1 MTNIFDE
8 LKERNLIKQVVFE
21 DDLKDMLSKKS
32 VSFYVGFDPTAD
44 SLHVGHFA
52 TLLLASRLQKAG
64 HKPYILV
71 GGGTGM
77 VGDPSGRSDMRP
89 MMTKEQVQHNVDCLK
104 KQCEKFVSFE
114 GENGA
119 VLVNNADWLSTL
131 NYIDFIRE
139 VGATLSVN
147 KMLSYECFK
156 QRYERGLSFLE
167 FNYMPMQA
175 YDFYHLFKTYGV
187 ELEVGGDD
195 QWANMLE
202 GADLIRRKLQKPAFA
217 MTFPLLTKSD
227 GTKMGKSAGGAV
239 WLDPEKTSPFDM
251 YQFFRNV
258 DDSLVEQEL
267 KMFTYLPLN
276 EILELT
282 KYKDERM
289 NKAKEILAYE
299 IVKIVHG
306 QEVADET
313 IQKVKASFAGDTE
326 NMPEE
331 HLKSTDFATI
341 LDLVIRFGGAK
352 SNGEARRLIDGRA
365 IKIDDRTIDNYF
377 DEVSEK
383 SNKQFVFHK
392 GKKLHI
398 LVKID
403 DWD

>member
-1 MTNIFDE
+1 MNIYDE
-8 LKERNLIKQVVFE
+8 LKERKLVKQVVFE
-21 DDLKDMLSKKS
+21 DDLREMLSKEK

-71 GGGTGM
+71 GGGTALI
-77 VGDPSGRSDMRP
+77 GDPSGRSDMRP
-89 MMTKEQVQHNVDCLK
+89 MMTKEQVQHNVEAIK

-119 VLVNNADWLSTL
+119 VIVNNADWLANL

-139 VGATLSVN
+139 VGVNLSVN

-187 ELEVGGDD
+187 MLEVGGDD

-227 GTKMGKSAGGAV
+227 GSKMGKSAGGAV
-239 WLDPEKTSPFDM
+239 WLDPNKTKPIDM

-258 DDSLVEQEL
+258 DDGLVEQEL
-267 KMFTYLPLN
+267 KMFTYLPLE
-276 EILELT
+276 EIKELT
-282 KYKDERM
+282 QFKDERI

-306 QEVADET
+306 EQVANDT
-313 IQKVKASFAGDTE
+313 MQQVKASFAGDTE
-326 NMPEE
+326 NMQTVEVNSDE
-331 HLKSTDFATI
+331 IKNV
-341 LDLVIRFGGAK
+341 LDLIVKFAGAK
-352 SNGEARRLIDGRA
+352 SNGEARRLIDGKA
-365 IKIDDRTIDNYF
+365 IKINDRLIEEYF
-377 DEVSEK
+377 DLVPDKNDGS
-383 SNKQFVFHK
+383 FVFHK

-398 LVKID
+398 KVNVK
-403 DWD
+403 

>member
-1 MTNIFDE
+1 MSN
-8 LKERNLIKQVVFE
+8 VFE
-21 DDLKDMLSKKS
+21 ILEERGFIEQMTHEKEIKELFERERIP
-32 VSFYVGFDPTAD
+32 FYIGFDPTAD

-71 GGGTGM
+71 GGGTAL

-89 MMTKEQVQHNVDCLK
+89 MMTKEQVQHNVDYIK
-104 KQCEKFVSFE
+104 KQCEKFVSFD

-119 VLVNNADWLSTL
+119 VIVNNADWLANL

-139 VGATLSVN
+139 VGTNLSVN

-175 YDFYHLFKTYGV
+175 YDFYHLFKTHGV
-187 ELEVGGDD
+187 RLEVGGDD

-202 GADLIRRKLQKPAFA
+202 GADLIRRKLQQPAFA
-217 MTFPLLTKSD
+217 MTFPLLTKAD
-227 GTKMGKSAGGAV
+227 GSKMGKSAGGAI
-239 WLDPEKTSPFDM
+239 WLDENRTSPVDM

-267 KMFTYLPLN
+267 KMFTYLPLE
-276 EILELT
+276 EIKELT
-282 KYKDERM
+282 QYKDERI

-306 QEVADET
+306 EDVANQTKE
-313 IQKVKASFAGDTE
+313 KVKASFSGDSE
-326 NMPEE
+326 NMVNVDANSDEI
-331 HLKSTDFATI
+331 KTT
-341 LDLVIRFGGAK
+341 LDVITKFGEAK

-365 IKIDDRTIDNYF
+365 IKINDRVIDNYF
-377 DEVSEK
+377 DEIPERKDGS
-383 SNKQFVFHK
+383 FVFHK

-398 LVKID
+398 KVNVK
-403 DWD
+403 

>member
-1 MTNIFDE
+1 MNIFDE
-8 LKERNLIKQVVFE
+8 LKERKLIKQVVFE
-21 DDLKDMLSKKS
+21 DDLRDMLSKEK

-77 VGDPSGRSDMRP
+77 IGDPSGRSDMRP
-89 MMTKEQVQHNVDCLK
+89 MMTKEQVQHNVDCIK

-119 VLVNNADWLSTL
+119 VLVNNADWLANL

-139 VGATLSVN
+139 VGVNLSVN

-187 ELEVGGDD
+187 KLEVGGDD

-217 MTFPLLTKSD
+217 MTFTLLTKSD
-227 GTKMGKSAGGAV
+227 GSKMGKSAGGAI
-239 WLDPEKTSPFDM
+239 WLDAEKTKPIEM

-267 KMFTYLPLN
+267 RMFTYLPLE
-276 EILELT
+276 EIVELT
-282 KYKDERM
+282 QYKDERI

-306 QEVADET
+306 EQIANET
-313 IQKVKASFAGDTE
+313 MQQVKASFSGDAQ
-326 NMPEE
+326 NMQSVEVKADE
-331 HLKSTDFATI
+331 IATI
-341 LDLVIRFGGAK
+341 LDLIVKFGDAK

-365 IKIDDRTIDNYF
+365 IKINDRVVDQYF
-377 DEVSEK
+377 DNLPEK
-383 SNKQFVFHK
+383 SDGSFVFHK
-392 GKKLHI
+392 GKKLHLKVI
-398 LVKID
+398 VK
-403 DWD
+403 

>member
-21 DDLKDMLSKKS
+21 DDLKEMLSQKS

-71 GGGTGM
+71 GGGTALI
-77 VGDPSGRSDMRP
+77 GDPSGRSDMRP
-89 MMTKEQVQHNVDCLK
+89 MMTKEQVQHNVDCIK
-104 KQCEKFVSFE
+104 EQCKKFVSFE

-119 VLVNNADWLSTL
+119 VIVNNADWLLNL

-139 VGATLSVN
+139 VGTNLSVN

-175 YDFYHLFKTYGV
+175 YDFYHLYKTFGV

-227 GTKMGKSAGGAV
+227 GTKMGKSSGGAV
-239 WLDPEKTSPFDM
+239 WLDANKTSPIDM
-251 YQFFRNV
+251 YQFFRNI
-258 DDSLVEQEL
+258 DDSMVEQEL
-267 KMFTYLPLN
+267 RMFTYLPLN
-276 EILELT
+276 EIQELT

-289 NKAKEILAYE
+289 NNAKEILAYE
-299 IVKIVHG
+299 IVRIVHG
-306 QEVADET
+306 QNVADET

-331 HLKSTDFATI
+331 HLKLGDFATI
-341 LDLVIRFGGAK
+341 LDLVVRFGGAK

-377 DEVSEK
+377 DEVTEK
-383 SNKQFVFHK
+383 ANKQFVFHK

-403 DWD
+403 D

>member
-8 LKERNLIKQVVFE
+8 LKERKLIKQVVFE
-21 DDLKDMLSKKS
+21 DDLRDMLSKEK

-77 VGDPSGRSDMRP
+77 IGDPSGRSDMRP
-89 MMTKEQVQHNVDCLK
+89 MMTKEQVQHNVECIK

-119 VLVNNADWLSTL
+119 VLVNNADWLANL

-139 VGATLSVN
+139 VGVNLSVN

-187 ELEVGGDD
+187 KLEVGGDD

-217 MTFPLLTKSD
+217 MTFPLLTKAD
-227 GTKMGKSAGGAV
+227 GSKMGKSAGGAI
-239 WLDPEKTSPFDM
+239 WLDASKTSPIDM

-267 KMFTYLPLN
+267 RMFTYLPL
-276 EILELT
+276 EQIIELT
-282 KYKDERM
+282 QYKDERI

-306 QEVADET
+306 EQIANET
-313 IQKVKASFAGDTE
+313 MQKVKASFAGDE
-326 NMPEE
+326 NNMPTVEVNAGDIG
-331 HLKSTDFATI
+331 TV
-341 LDLVIRFGGAK
+341 LDLIVKYGEAK
-352 SNGEARRLIDGRA
+352 SNGEARRLVDGRA
-365 IKIDDRTIDNYF
+365 IKINDRVVDQYF
-377 DEVSEK
+377 DNLPEK
-383 SNKQFVFHK
+383 ADGSFVFHK

-398 LVKID
+398 KVIVKWI
-403 DWD
+403 

>member
-8 LKERNLIKQVVFE
+8 LKQRNLIKQVVFE
-21 DDLKDMLSKKS
+21 DDLREMLSKER

-71 GGGTGM
+71 GGGTGL

-139 VGATLSVN
+139 VGTNLSVN
-147 KMLSYECFK
+147 KMLAYECFK

-187 ELEVGGDD
+187 RLEVGGDD

-202 GADLIRRKLQKPAFA
+202 GADLIRRKLQQPAFA

-227 GTKMGKSAGGAV
+227 GSKMGKSAGGAI
-239 WLDPEKTSPFDM
+239 WLDANKTRPVDM
-251 YQFFRNV
+251 FQFFRNV

-267 KMFTYLPLN
+267 KMFTYLPLD
-276 EILELT
+276 EIKELT
-282 KYKDERM
+282 QYKDERI

-306 QEVADET
+306 EQVANET
-313 IQKVKASFAGDTE
+313 LEKVKASFSGDSE
-326 NMPEE
+326 NMVNVEAKNEE
-331 HLKSTDFATI
+331 IKTI
-341 LDLVIRFGGAK
+341 LDVITKFGEAK
-352 SNGEARRLIDGRA
+352 SNGEARRLVDGRA
-365 IKIDDRTIDNYF
+365 IKINDRVVDNYF
-377 DEVSEK
+377 DEIPERKDGS
-383 SNKQFVFHK
+383 FVFHK

-398 LVKID
+398 KVNVK
-403 DWD
+403 

>member
-1 MTNIFDE
+1 MANIFDD
-8 LKERNLIKQVVFE
+8 LKERKLIKQVVFE
-21 DDLKDMLSKKS
+21 GDLREMLGGEKI
-32 VSFYVGFDPTAD
+32 SFYVGFDPTAD

-71 GGGTGM
+71 GGGTALI
-77 VGDPSGRSDMRP
+77 GDPSGRSDMRP
-89 MMTKEQVQHNVDCLK
+89 MMTKEQVQHNVDCIK

-114 GENGA
+114 GENAA
-119 VLVNNADWLSTL
+119 VIVNNADWLANL

-139 VGATLSVN
+139 VGVNLSVN

-187 ELEVGGDD
+187 KLEVGGDD

-202 GADLIRRKLQKPAFA
+202 GADLIRRKLQQPAFA
-217 MTFPLLTKSD
+217 MTFPLLTKAD
-227 GTKMGKSAGGAV
+227 GSKMGKSAGGAI
-239 WLDPEKTSPFDM
+239 WLDAEKTKPIDM

-267 KMFTYLPLN
+267 RMFTYLPLE
-276 EILELT
+276 EIVELT
-282 KYKDERM
+282 QYKDERI

-306 QEVADET
+306 EQVAQET
-313 IQKVKASFAGDTE
+313 MQQVKASFAGDAN
-326 NMPEE
+326 NMPTVEAKAEE
-331 HLKSTDFATI
+331 LSTV
-341 LDLVIRFGGAK
+341 LDLITKYGEAK

-365 IKIDDRTIDNYF
+365 IKINDRVVDQYF
-377 DEVSEK
+377 DNLPEK
-383 SNKQFVFHK
+383 ADGSFVFHK

-398 LVKID
+398 KVIIK
-403 DWD
+403 

>member
-1 MTNIFDE
+1 MANIFDD
-8 LKERNLIKQVVFE
+8 LKERKLIKQVVFE
-21 DDLKDMLSKKS
+21 GDLREMLGGEKI
-32 VSFYVGFDPTAD
+32 SFYVGFDPTAD

-71 GGGTGM
+71 GGGTALI
-77 VGDPSGRSDMRP
+77 GDPSGRSDMRP
-89 MMTKEQVQHNVDCLK
+89 MMTKEQVQHNVDCIK

-114 GENGA
+114 GENAA
-119 VLVNNADWLSTL
+119 VIVNNADWLANL

-139 VGATLSVN
+139 VGVNLSVN

-187 ELEVGGDD
+187 KLEVGGDD

-217 MTFPLLTKSD
+217 MTFPLLTKAD
-227 GTKMGKSAGGAV
+227 GSKMGKSAGGAI
-239 WLDPEKTSPFDM
+239 WLDAEKTKPIDM

-267 KMFTYLPLN
+267 RMFTYLPLE
-276 EILELT
+276 EIVELT
-282 KYKDERM
+282 QYKDERI

-306 QEVADET
+306 EQVAQET
-313 IQKVKASFAGDTE
+313 MQQVKASFAGDAN
-326 NMPEE
+326 NMPTVEAKAEE
-331 HLKSTDFATI
+331 LSTV
-341 LDLVIRFGGAK
+341 LDLITKYGEAK

-365 IKIDDRTIDNYF
+365 IKINDRVVDQYF
-377 DEVSEK
+377 DNLPEK
-383 SNKQFVFHK
+383 ADGSFVFHK

-398 LVKID
+398 KVIIK
-403 DWD
+403 